1 MQMPSLSE
9 LLSIF
14 FDKKYDEKKK
24 WFFWQNISYSPPS
37 LSTQKKI
44 NQKKS
49 LPSTHKNSFFFL
61 TAMIYF
67 IFGLKRNGMKL

>member
-24 WFFWQNISYSPPS
+24 MVFLTKYFILPS
-37 LSTQKKI
+37 LPLHPKKI
-44 NQKKS
+44 NKKKS
-49 LPSTHKNSFFFL
+49 LPSTHKNSFFSSLPWSILF
-61 TAMIYF
+61 
-67 IFGLKRNGMKL
+67 FGLKRNGMKL

>member
-1 MQMPSLSE
+1 MMRKKMV
-9 LLSIF
+9 F
-14 FDKKYDEKKK
+14 FDKIFHTPLPPSPPKKK
-24 WFFWQNISYSPPS
+24 
-37 LSTQKKI
+37 STK
-44 NQKKS
+44 KKS